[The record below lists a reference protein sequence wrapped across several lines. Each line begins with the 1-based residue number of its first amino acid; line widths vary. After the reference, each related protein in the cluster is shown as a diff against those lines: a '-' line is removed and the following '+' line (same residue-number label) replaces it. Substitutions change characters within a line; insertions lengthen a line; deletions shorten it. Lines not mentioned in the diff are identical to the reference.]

1 MDSQPGGLRRAGG
14 VAKHAPASQCR
25 HGCGH
30 RSLQLRTQLALVARS
45 LSLVPERILKRS
57 RLRSR
62 LRALRIS
69 GLDFPLTIW
78 MVDRQPFV
86 GLDRV
91 IAELGRV
98 LSERLC

>member
-1 MDSQPGGLRRAGG
+1 
-14 VAKHAPASQCR
+14 
-25 HGCGH
+25 
-30 RSLQLRTQLALVARS
+30 
-45 LSLVPERILKRS
+45 VPERILKRS

-98 LSERLC
+98 LADRLC